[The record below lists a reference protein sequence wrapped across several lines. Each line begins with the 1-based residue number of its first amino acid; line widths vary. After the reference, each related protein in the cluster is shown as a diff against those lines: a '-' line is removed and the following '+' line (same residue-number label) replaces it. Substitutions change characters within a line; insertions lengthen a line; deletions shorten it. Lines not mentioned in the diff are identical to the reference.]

1 MMAETLTPAHILSNA
16 HRFIETYHTV
26 LQPLCR
32 ESGLPPMA
40 VDILLFVANN
50 SDHATAR
57 DICQCRG
64 FKPAIVS
71 VHIDRL
77 VGEGLLERQAVP
89 GDRRKT
95 RLVCTDRA
103 EPIVQKGRQI
113 QQGFARK
120 ITDGISREDFQ
131 AFHRAMNQL
140 DRNIQ
145 EIRQNGIDHLDT
157 EERTKP

>member
-1 MMAETLTPAHILSNA
+1 MLAENLTPAHILSNA
-16 HRFIETYHTV
+16 HKLIEAYHTV

-77 VGEGLLERQAVP
+77 VGEGLLERQTVP

-95 RLVCTDRA
+95 RLACTDGA
-103 EPIVQKGRQI
+103 APIVEKWRRI

-120 ITDGISREDFQ
+120 VTAGISREDVQ
-131 AFHRAMNQL
+131 AFHRTMNQL

-145 EIRQNGIDHLDT
+145 EIRQNGIDDLEM

>member
-1 MMAETLTPAHILSNA
+1 MKTASQLYAALR
-16 HRFIETYHTV
+16 RFQDAYAAA
-26 LQPLCR
+26 LRPLCER
-32 ESGLPPMA
+32 TGMAQGA